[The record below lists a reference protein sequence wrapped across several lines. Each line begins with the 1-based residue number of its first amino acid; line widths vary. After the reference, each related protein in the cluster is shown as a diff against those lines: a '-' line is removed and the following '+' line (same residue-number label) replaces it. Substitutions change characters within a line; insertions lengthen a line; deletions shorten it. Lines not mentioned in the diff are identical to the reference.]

1 MISEYRHTV
10 RKLLKSWMMAI
21 TVFVIDDNN
30 IDSQRINSFKMA
42 YDVVV
47 LADIAAV
54 PKLQVVVSIQFTET
68 DFIVTGV
75 NYNIYVLHI

>member
-21 TVFVIDDNN
+21 NVFVIDDNN
-30 IDSQRINSFKMA
+30 IDSQRINSLKMA